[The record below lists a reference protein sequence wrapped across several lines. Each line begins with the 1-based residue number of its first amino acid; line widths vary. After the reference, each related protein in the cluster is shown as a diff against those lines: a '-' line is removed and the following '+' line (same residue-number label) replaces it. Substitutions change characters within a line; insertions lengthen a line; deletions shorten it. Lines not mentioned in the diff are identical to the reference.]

1 MTTDEFDAIF
11 KLPFNEASRFFRKK
25 LNIPTSA
32 WDDLWK
38 EQHARGFM
46 AAGAMK
52 ADLLTDLRGA
62 VQKAI
67 DGKLSLKD
75 FREQFDGIVEKRG
88 WAYKGGRNWR
98 SRLIWD
104 ANITTA
110 YQAGRWQQ
118 FEESLSEFL
127 RYVHADGVI
136 NPRPLHVSW
145 NGTVLPIDHPWWDTH
160 YGPNGWGCHCR
171 AVRAWKQDYERAL
184 KEGRGQA
191 PSSAIDPT
199 TGAPVGID
207 KGWDYNVGKA
217 AFGQSIQKKLME
229 DQGPWKDLY
238 PAGPEEYRRP
248 AKMPVDAPKA
258 ERGTLEH
265 TETGLR
271 EALRRA
277 VGGDSV
283 SIADPT
289 GERTLITQGIVDHVL
304 AKADKRWDGREEYFP
319 FIRELLEEPY
329 EIWVNFA
336 ISEVSGRV
344 GLRKKY
350 VKVIRLGKNRLLG
363 LYAEIQDGVWVSGD
377 FFRGGMTA
385 ANNLRKGKLLYG
397 RE

>member
-1 MTTDEFDAIF
+1 MTREEFDAVF
-11 KLPFNEASRFFRKK
+11 KLPFNEASRFFQQK

-46 AAGAMK
+46 SAGAAK
-52 ADLLTDLRGA
+52 AALLTDLRGA

-67 DGKLSLKD
+67 DGGLTLKE
-75 FREQFDGIVEKRG
+75 FREQFDAIVDRHG

-104 ANITTA
+104 TNITTS

-118 FEESLSEFL
+118 FIESLTEYL

-136 NPRPLHVSW
+136 NPRPQHQAW
-145 NGTVLPIDHPWWDTH
+145 DGTILPIGHPWWDTH

-171 AVRAWKQDYERAL
+171 AVRASEEEYRQAQAD
-184 KEGRGQA
+184 GRGEA
-191 PSSAIDPT
+191 PPSPIDPT

-217 AFGQSIQKKLME
+217 AYGQNIQARLME
-229 DQGPWKDLY
+229 DQGPWKDLC
-238 PAGPEEYRRP
+238 PGRPEDYNRP
-248 AKMPVDAPKA
+248 PKMPVDAPKA
-258 ERGTLEH
+258 KLGTRQR
-265 TETGLR
+265 TEDGLR
-271 EALRRA
+271 EELRRS

-289 GERTLITQGIVDHVL
+289 GERTLITQGIVDHIL
-304 AKADKRWDGREEYFP
+304 AKPDTRWDGREEYFP

-336 ISEVSGRV
+336 KSEVSGRV

-350 VKVIRLGKNRLLG
+350 VKTIRLDKDRVLG

-377 FFRGGMTA
+377 FFRGGSSA

-397 RE
+397 RD

>member
-1 MTTDEFDAIF
+1 MSPEEFDAIF
-11 KLPFNEASRFFRKK
+11 KLPFNEASRFFQEK
-25 LNIPTSA
+25 LNIPTA
-32 WDDLWK
+32 EWDDLWK

-62 VQKAI
+62 VQKTI

-75 FREQFDGIVEKRG
+75 FREQFDGIVEKHG
-88 WAYKGGRNWR
+88 WAYTGGRNWR

-104 ANITTA
+104 TNITTA

-118 FEESLSEFL
+118 FQEGGAEYL
-127 RYVHADGVI
+127 RYVHADGVM
-136 NPRPLHVSW
+136 NPRPQHLAW
-145 NGTVLPIDHPWWDTH
+145 NGRTLPIDHVFWKTH
-160 YGPNGWGCHCR
+160 YPPNGWGCHCR
-171 AVRAWKQDYERAL
+171 AVRAYQDEATEEP
-184 KEGRGQA
+184 EGWQSVN
-191 PSSAIDPT
+191 PK

-207 KGWDYNVGKA
+207 RGWDYNVGEA
-217 AFGQSIQKKLME
+217 AYGENIQKRRME
-229 DQGPWKDLY
+229 DSGPWRDLY

-248 AKMPVDAPKA
+248 AKMPVDTPKA

-304 AKADKRWDGREEYFP
+304 AKSDKRWDGREEYFP

-336 ISEVSGRV
+336 RSEVSGRV

-350 VKVIRLGKNRLLG
+350 VKVIRLDKNRLLG